1 MEANLKNQATTTV
14 AMLRIVSLASSPVD
28 LIKDALRTVLYI
40 ESVIA
45 FQELPHDALDL
56 LASTHSLTLAYR
68 EVSELVM
75 SVEAAII
82 IIDRWLEPRASGL
95 QGLPG
100 ASWRVRA
107 DELRG
112 AVAHASCMLV
122 SAGTYCYRAA
132 AVLKVSSERWRTF
145 PTDLRKTW
153 MKDARSSLTS
163 VRDRLI
169 DALCALSQMS
179 AAATEARDAAKIL
192 IDFL

>member
-1 MEANLKNQATTTV
+1 MEANLKNQATV

-28 LIKDALRTVLYI
+28 LIKDALRNVLYMD
-40 ESVIA
+40 SVIA

-82 IIDRWLEPRASGL
+82 IVDRWLEPRASGL
-95 QGLPG
+95 QGLPA

-107 DELRG
+107 DELVG

-122 SAGTYCYRAA
+122 SAGTYCYRAS

-179 AAATEARDAAKIL
+179 AAATEARDAANIL

>member
-1 MEANLKNQATTTV
+1 MEANLKNQATTAV